1 MSFSFSTKNELCR
14 TLPERNCCS
23 IAECY
28 GILLYC
34 NTFNARE
41 IRIKTGNVNLGQR
54 FIALFARA
62 FNITFDACPDL
73 KKAGNRT
80 YLINA
85 SEKLARIF
93 ETYGFTKDT
102 LVAHHVNLGVLE
114 EDCCR
119 RSFIRGAFLAG
130 GTITDPIKSYHL
142 ELVTDHYSVS
152 REMYSLLLEMDFSPK
167 DTSHSGNYITYFKQ
181 SSAIEDFL
189 TLIGAPLASMEV
201 MTARIEKEIR
211 NAVNRKVNCDTA
223 NVTKTVDASAAQI
236 DVIRIIETAGAFEAL
251 PEKLRQTAELRLNN
265 PELSIKELA
274 EISTPPVTKSCLNHR
289 LRKLSELASQYLQAQ
304 PTS

>member
-1 MSFSFSTKNELCR
+1 M
-14 TLPERNCCS
+14 PERSCCCK
-23 IAECY
+23 AESY

-41 IRIKTGNVNLGQR
+41 IRIKTGNADLGQR
-54 FIALFARA
+54 LTVLFDRA
-62 FNITFDACPDL
+62 FGIAFDAYPSSTLNSDR
-73 KKAGNRT
+73 AGKHT
-80 YLINA
+80 YLIN
-85 SEKLARIF
+85 SPEKLAQIF
-93 ETYGFTKDT
+93 ETYGFMKET

-130 GTITDPIKSYHL
+130 GTITDPLKSYHL
-142 ELVTDHYSVS
+142 ELVTDHYNVS
-152 REMYSLLLEMDFSPK
+152 REIFSLLLEMDFSPK

-189 TLIGAPLASMEV
+189 TLIGAPLAAMEV
-201 MTARIEKEIR
+201 MTARIEKELR

-236 DVIRIIETAGAFEAL
+236 DAIMIIEAAGAFETL

-274 EISTPPVTKSCLNHR
+274 DISTPPVTKSCLNHR
-289 LRKLSELASQYLQAQ
+289 LRKLSELAATLS
-304 PTS
+304 